1 MCRPSMSLCTFI
13 DLFPDGDAVR
23 VWFEFPPY
31 QAGLRSGA
39 CTTSHTRNLIRGT
52 EVRDGVQ

>member
-1 MCRPSMSLCTFI
+1 MSLRAFN

-23 VWFEFPPY
+23 GWFEFPPY
-31 QAGLRSGA
+31 QAGLRSA
-39 CTTSHTRNLIRGT
+39 ARTTSHTRHLIMGT